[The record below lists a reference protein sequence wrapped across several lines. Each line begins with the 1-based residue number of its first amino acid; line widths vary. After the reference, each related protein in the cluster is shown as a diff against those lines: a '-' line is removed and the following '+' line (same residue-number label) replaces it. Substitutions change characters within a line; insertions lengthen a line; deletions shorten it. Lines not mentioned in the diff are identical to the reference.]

1 MSLMSSLGGELLEQ
15 EKDNTGAAE
24 GKRESG
30 KAERSESVLRSRGKR
45 WCCNK
50 SLGWIKGKRHLA
62 KELVVIREHALNQLE
77 SKCLVEVLGLWELRV
92 LSVTQQTKV
101 LEDSEGVTHGRG
113 ERLCRPIRKS
123 YRFKLISKQHA
134 VIFLYD
140 LVDDEHDQLAQCHR
154 REGGPISQ
162 RIPIGPSVKE
172 VYGGAQNKGTY
183 ICEYHFEDSVAM
195 ALWLKASVKR
205 AQANVSMQTVKFNTQ
220 QCGGS
225 VSFGHGTGGQ
235 EQEEKEGTER
245 TEGRRNRGGDAWT
258 DEAQLTRH
266 VTPECAASSPTE
278 ADYQALLASITSETS
293 VINTETMSIL
303 PRFSHTSGAELEV
316 YHVPQYVITFVEQ
329 NREHLQRAA
338 QDQNGFRAGL
348 TSTKN
353 APIDN
358 RTQFIPGHQQPQPL
372 QQQGLVQGPGKPNM
386 LQSTQL
392 HMQSMGAQISGS
404 NSSSGVQDQGGIVP
418 VSMNP
423 ATGLP
428 SLARRAIRLAC
439 YPPQTHNLQTSLRRC
454 PKNNDIKDQTGICG
468 NPTFPEQKRTIYSS
482 RSIGKGK
489 SDTIL
494 NSAGLFSIVVSIF
507 LTKTIGG
514 LRPNSTEL
522 LLGQILLQLRQSANT
537 T

>member
-1 MSLMSSLGGELLEQ
+1 MLVQ
-15 EKDNTGAAE
+15 INGA
-24 GKRESG
+24 
-30 KAERSESVLRSRGKR
+30 LP
-45 WCCNK
+45 
-50 SLGWIKGKRHLA
+50 
-62 KELVVIREHALNQLE
+62 
-77 SKCLVEVLGLWELRV
+77 
-92 LSVTQQTKV
+92 QQ
-101 LEDSEGVTHGRG
+101 SPQITHPPSQP
-113 ERLCRPIRKS
+113 PIRPN
-123 YRFKLISKQHA
+123 KL
-134 VIFLYD
+134 
-140 LVDDEHDQLAQCHR
+140 
-154 REGGPISQ
+154 P
-162 RIPIGPSVKE
+162 
-172 VYGGAQNKGTY
+172 
-183 ICEYHFEDSVAM
+183 
-195 ALWLKASVKR
+195 
-205 AQANVSMQTVKFNTQ
+205 
-220 QCGGS
+220 
-225 VSFGHGTGGQ
+225 
-235 EQEEKEGTER
+235 
-245 TEGRRNRGGDAWT
+245 
-258 DEAQLTRH
+258 
-266 VTPECAASSPTE
+266 CAASSPTE

-372 QQQGLVQGPGKPNM
+372 QQQGLVQGPGKPNT

-418 VSMNP
+418 SSFSSP
-423 ATGLP
+423 ATDSLHFVFVIQGLP

-522 LLGQILLQLRQSANT
+522 LLGQILLQLCQSANT